1 MEMDIIFHELCFSGG
16 LPRCLAYS
24 VWRHAARICLNQ
36 FAYLGKEAIMMSWFE
51 IILLVAIFGYAAWAV
66 LKHVKKSK
74 QGACASCSV
83 SHSCT
88 SKCGVQENT
97 RPRA

>member
-1 MEMDIIFHELCFSGG
+1 
-16 LPRCLAYS
+16 
-24 VWRHAARICLNQ
+24 
-36 FAYLGKEAIMMSWFE
+36 MMSWFE